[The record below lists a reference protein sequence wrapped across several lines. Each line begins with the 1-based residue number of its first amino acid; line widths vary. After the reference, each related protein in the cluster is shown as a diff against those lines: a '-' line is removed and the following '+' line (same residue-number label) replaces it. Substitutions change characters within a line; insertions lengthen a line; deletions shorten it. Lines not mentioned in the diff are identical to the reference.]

1 MAGILWSGGGGGGG
15 VSTTAEAIITT
26 SITETLASITAHTVV
41 EATGGAGGITLTLP
55 AAASNTGRRFAIKK
69 VDAAAGSVTVDAN
82 GAELIDAD
90 LTYVITDEDQYVVIV
105 SNGTN
110 WSIVANN

>member
-1 MAGILWSGGGGGGG
+1 MARRIYIVGGSGSSLEAILA
-15 VSTTAEAIITT
+15 VST
-26 SITETLASITAHTVV
+26 SETLASITQPTVV
-41 EATGGAGGITLTLP
+41 EATGGGGGITLTLP
-55 AAASNTGRRFAIKK
+55 PAASNQGRRFSIKK
-69 VDAAAGSVTVDAN
+69 VDAAAGVVTVDAN

-90 LTYVITDEDQYVVIV
+90 LTYVLSNEDQYVVIV